1 MFRSSVLALV
11 KESYVNNFFDEHGP
25 DIEEPVN
32 FIANMIVGGRR
43 SNIPA
48 SLADDVWKTVSQYD
62 DLTHISEDDVRS
74 KVHDWVAVA
83 KGYI

>member
-1 MFRSSVLALV
+1 M
-11 KESYVNNFFDEHGP
+11 NNFFDEHGP